1 MSPQGGVIIFVN
13 GKNAVVLTHQKGLWV
28 DERPL
33 VSHNTALADKPLSG
47 LIDFE
52 RQHILLVLASSNW
65 EIEGVSGAEEQLELA
80 PSTLRNRIKMLGLQ
94 WPSSST
100 SQK

>member
-1 MSPQGGVIIFVN
+1 ML
-13 GKNAVVLTHQKGLWV
+13 LTHQKGLWA

-33 VSHNTALADKPLSG
+33 VPHSTALADKPLSG

-65 EIEGVSGAEEQLELA
+65 EIEGVSGAEEQLKLA

-94 WPSSST
+94 WPNSST